1 MKYIPGLP
9 NNPPTHLVEYFHN
22 KALVEDVRKQL
33 NFIIGS
39 LLNSLQNKAATLQPV
54 SLFMNQMV
62 NENFNGQITLD
73 YISKGIDFANY
84 CVATKDLN
92 NIRQG
97 WPKISDDLSV
107 GMSAAFVL
115 NNESMLS
122 QIPQALH
129 PMIQN
134 SAMAMSTEITAAT
147 NFSNNGSINMYQQF
161 QQPQQMMPQQGVQ
174 QFPANGVQQF
184 MQQPMQMMP
193 QQFGFQQPMQMQQ
206 PQITQQQIM
215 MMLQQN
221 PQLAM
226 MYQQNPQAAMQ
237 MIMQQMQAQ
246 QMQNP
251 YMQRANTV
259 TPMQQ
264 PMQQMMPQAPVNGF
278 INNNPA
284 YGNVPQQQV
293 GTARG
298 SSFSRAPANVPP
310 QQVQLNVQPQ
320 NNPGMINP
328 NQQPQQQFQ
337 PQPTA
342 QQPAVHQQVV
352 SANIVHGGSNNPV
365 NMTQQT
371 QPIQNANTL
380 PQHGFVQ
387 PITTSDYSN
396 LANDPSVVSDVRAVA
411 TGDMSYDVAGRRI
424 GRMYS
429 RDHEIVKVTQDNNG
443 VVVEDTIEEAT
454 VKYEEHESQRILPSR
469 TKAEKRAA
477 GSSKRMNEVLEMA
490 SNEVSYQQVLEKIR
504 KDQTEAGEE
513 LVDVD
518 VTRIITELGTNALR
532 LDIPTYSLDKTSILP
547 ILSAVL
553 DKNKIPVDTSTRSV
567 INDVVVG
574 GPLVIGE
581 ELAGQIDKLNKT
593 ANLNAYISQLEYIS
607 GLDIPNFQWSW
618 IHDEVLKEINSFLEK
633 YFGLSITI
641 DSVLLDLDEL
651 IDYVSE
657 NYGNELSSQ
666 MYIAIHNMLK
676 STVLQVLRHDEWPDI
691 IDEGQIFIAKIYRV
705 ITLPI
710 VSCQVPY
717 NVPGKSG
724 IIDRN
729 THTQLVKLLDNMMKW
744 REDYHSMLL
753 ITVDNDIIEV
763 NTTTI
768 DGNYIM
774 YCGND

>member
-1 MKYIPGLP
+1 M
-9 NNPPTHLVEYFHN
+9 
-22 KALVEDVRKQL
+22 VEDVRKQL
-33 NFIIGS
+33 NFIIGC
-39 LLNSLQNKAATLQPV
+39 LLNSLQNKSATLQPV
-54 SLFMNQMV
+54 NLYMNQMV

-129 PMIQN
+129 TMIQN
-134 SAMAMSTEITAAT
+134 SAMAMSTEISAAT

-161 QQPQQMMPQQGVQ
+161 QQPMQMMPQQGVQ

-193 QQFGFQQPMQMQQ
+193 QQFGFQQP
-206 PQITQQQIM
+206 QINQQQLM

-226 MYQQNPQAAMQ
+226 LYQQNPAAAMQ

-259 TPMQQ
+259 MPMQQ
-264 PMQQMMPQAPVNGF
+264 PMQQMPQAPVNGF

-284 YGNVPQQQV
+284 YGVVPQQQV

-298 SSFSRAPANVPP
+298 SSFSRAPANTPP

-320 NNPGMINP
+320 NNAGMVMP
-328 NQQPQQQFQ
+328 NQQPHFQ

-342 QQPAVHQQVV
+342 QQPSVQQQVV
-352 SANIVHGGSNNPV
+352 SANVVHAGSNNPV
-365 NMTQQT
+365 NMTQQA

-380 PQHGFVQ
+380 PQHSFVQ
-387 PITTSDYSN
+387 PITTQDYSN
-396 LANDPSVVSDVRAVA
+396 LANDTSDVADVRAVA
-411 TGDMSYDVAGRRI
+411 SSDMSYDIAGRRI
-424 GRMYS
+424 GRMYN

-443 VVVEDTIEEAT
+443 VVVEDTIEEAIM
-454 VKYEEHESQRILPSR
+454 KYEEHESQRILPSR

-477 GSSKRMNEVLEMA
+477 GSSTRMNEVLEMA
-490 SNEVSYQQVLEKIR
+490 SNEISYKQVLEKIR

-513 LVDVD
+513 LVDID
-518 VTRIITELGTNALR
+518 VSRIITELGTNALH

-553 DKNKIPVDTSTRSV
+553 HKNMIPVETSTRSV

-581 ELAGQIDKLNKT
+581 VLASEVDKLNKT
-593 ANLNAYISQLEYIS
+593 PNLNAYISQLEYIS
-607 GLDIPNFQWSW
+607 NLDIPNFQWSW
-618 IHDEVLKEINSFLEK
+618 IHDEVLNEINNFLEK

-641 DSVLLDLDEL
+641 DSVSMDLDEL

-657 NYGNELSSQ
+657 NYGNKLSSQ
-666 MYIAIHNMLK
+666 MYIAIHLMLT

-691 IDEGQIFIAKIYRV
+691 IDEGQIFIAKVYRV

-710 VSCQVPY
+710 RSCQVPY

-729 THTQLVKLLDNMMKW
+729 THTQLVKLLDKMMKW

-753 ITVDNDIIEV
+753 ITIDNDIIEV